1 MLYLHYWFDDYVK
14 SAGDGNADMYTNF
27 LKTKNGIG
35 YSKYFGKN
43 GIATQEYNQ
52 RLKQMQS
59 DWGFAYDD
67 EFERVI
73 HFLMDDDNTRS
84 EIFKDQAPTNIST
97 LGMLRE
103 SANDI
108 DPEEIATI
116 VDNFLKALQDAV
128 QNMYAK
134 IEGKP
139 WEEFKDKVV
148 REYAE
153 TKGGLTGSALKQAII
168 SDFLTHEGLVNLNLT
183 TSTSNAANQAGLQ
196 TALRNIS
203 LLLDALP
210 EYGTSGNSI
219 LGSMNYSSRNNSG
232 ITKDG
237 LGTLY
242 KIAEKLQGLFNNIV
256 GQGGELAWK
265 VAEQTGLEKM
275 ISKGNM
281 PLLSGD
287 AFISTEVIGGRQ
299 MTITRSGKKDSNLE
313 SDIEKKIEKKKKSVS
328 KGDVQVTIA
337 DNKVLITYGVSVK
350 TYSFNTKTGAKNV
363 GLVDSTPFLTAA
375 QKLFE
380 EDNGWRYMINL
391 AGGNPG
397 SSNSSS
403 EKGYSLTDLN
413 NRWDALVKEVVA
425 RNFID
430 VIAGVATQYG
440 PTTLYLVINGQ
451 IIPITDILENLS
463 NNVLDFS
470 SRLINS
476 NGLSLKR
483 KTMMDMNTWIYY
495 NNQAQKNRY
504 TDISNEAALL
514 RSSTAGTAIMQ
525 HLNQQKLVVSLT
537 QLQNILK

>member
-59 DWGFAYDD
+59 NWGFAYDD

-116 VDNFLKALQDAV
+116 VDNFLKALQNAV
-128 QNMYAK
+128 QKMYIK

-139 WEEFKDKVV
+139 WEEFKEKVV
-148 REYAE
+148 EEYAE
-153 TKGGLTGSALKQAII
+153 TKGGLTGSVLKQAII

-183 TSTSNAANQAGLQ
+183 TSTSNAADQAGLQ

-219 LGSMNYSSRNNSG
+219 LGSMDYSSRNNSG
-232 ITKDG
+232 TTKNG

-242 KIAEKLQGLFNNIV
+242 KIAEKLQGLFNNVV

-275 ISKGNM
+275 ISRGDM

-287 AFISTEVIGGRQ
+287 AFVSAEVIGGKQ

-363 GLVDSTPFLTAA
+363 GLVDSTPFLIAA

-380 EDNGWRYMINL
+380 GDNGWRYMINL

-397 SSNSSS
+397 SSNNSS

-470 SRLINS
+470 NRLINS

-504 TDISNEAALL
+504 TDIHNEAALL